1 MTDAALLLVA
11 VLLLLPVVAERSRH
25 AMSAARQSKAP
36 GQIANLPQGATHY
49 RWSGREGDPIAVCI
63 HGLSTPSF
71 VFAATERSLVTL
83 GYRVL
88 SYDLFGRGYS
98 ARVPGRQ
105 NATFFRT
112 QLQDLLAHQGV
123 TGPITLLGF
132 SMGGQIATD
141 FAARDDRVE
150 RLILVAPSG
159 LVEMPARHW
168 VWTLPIL
175 GDWVTRVFGGMA
187 LRRELVEH
195 KSQATV
201 IPDFEDRQAA
211 ETQMRGY
218 LPAVLSSRRNMLSRL
233 ALDEHRWVADDGTPV
248 LAIWGTADPVI
259 PRRAMGELSRIN
271 PVVEHVELREAGH
284 NLLQTHPSEVAA
296 ALQGF
301 LQEQS

>member
-11 VLLLLPVVAERSRH
+11 VLLLLPAVAERSRH

-83 GYRVL
+83 GFRVL

-112 QLQDLLAHQGV
+112 QLQDLLAHQGI

-168 VWTLPIL
+168 VWTVPIL

>member
-1 MTDAALLLVA
+1 MSDAALLLVA

-141 FAARDDRVE
+141 FTARDDRVE

-168 VWTLPIL
+168 VWTLPVL

-271 PVVEHVELREAGH
+271 PVAEHVELREAGH

-301 LQEQS
+301 LQDQS

>member
-1 MTDAALLLVA
+1 MSDAALLLVA

-141 FAARDDRVE
+141 FTARDDRVE

-168 VWTLPIL
+168 VWTLPVL
-175 GDWVTRVFGGMA
+175 GDWVTCVFGGMA

>member
-1 MTDAALLLVA
+1 MTFWIVLLVA
-11 VLLLLPVVAERSRH
+11 LVCAVPLAAEWMRRP
-25 AMSAARQSKAP
+25 MSAARQGAAP
-36 GQIANLPQGATHY
+36 GAFADLPQGRTHY
-49 RWSGREGDPIAVCI
+49 RWSGREGDPIVVCV

-83 GYRVL
+83 GFRVL
-88 SYDLFGRGYS
+88 TYDLFGRGYS
-98 ARVPGRQ
+98 ARVAGRQ
-105 NATFFRT
+105 NAAFFRT

-123 TGPITLLGF
+123 TGPVTVLGF

-159 LVEMPARHW
+159 LVEMPSRNW
-168 VWTLPIL
+168 VWTAPVI
-175 GDWVTRVFGGMA
+175 GDWLTRVFGGMA

-195 KSQATV
+195 KSLATV

-218 LPAVLSSRRNMLSRL
+218 LPALLSSRRHMLSRV
-233 ALDEHRWVADDGTPV
+233 ALDEHRWVADDKTPV

-259 PRRAMGELSRIN
+259 PRRAMSELARLN
-271 PVVEHVELREAGH
+271 PTAEHVEIREAGH
-284 NLLQTHPSEVAA
+284 NLLQTHPTEVAA

-301 LQEQS
+301 LGR